1 MKRVSIE
8 ARKDWLPQLT
18 SEGVLWTTTEEGPYW
33 SEALKQPKY
42 YSFTKSEQ
50 ESLENAA
57 NRIHEMCL
65 ETMSWLF
72 EEISPAHRRKVFDM
86 FNIPSVARDDI
97 ERSWHDD
104 EWGLYGRFDFIMTK
118 DGPKLLEYNADTP
131 TILIESAIS
140 QWNWFKDNQS
150 KFPAGAF
157 QFNEI
162 HEALVNHWH
171 DMSFMNGIGN
181 KVNFVA
187 TTQVDDFAT
196 IAYMAETAS
205 EAGLDVKMFDI
216 AEIQLGDDG
225 NFYDIEGQHVDTCF
239 KLYPWEW
246 MYEDE
251 FGKAVPGSNTRFI
264 EPAWKMMLSNK
275 ALLVLLYQR
284 YPDCEWLV
292 PAYME
297 EDFDQ
302 LNLFT
307 ECRPKWVSK
316 PLLSRE
322 GCNVHIFE
330 YGGKSESTDG
340 NYGDEPRIVQ
350 EYIEWVDYD
359 GCYPMLGVWMVGNDA
374 VGLGIREDDNRI
386 TGNNSRFIPHIV
398 EV

>member
-1 MKRVSIE
+1 MRRLSIE

-33 SEALKQPKY
+33 TEALSQPKY
-42 YSFTKSEQ
+42 YSFTRFEQ
-50 ESLENAA
+50 EQLERAA
-57 NRIHEMCL
+57 NEIHEMCL
-65 ETMSWLF
+65 ETMEWLLEKATDNQRYEIF
-72 EEISPAHRRKVFDM
+72 EM
-86 FNIPSVARDDI
+86 FNIPKEARPEI
-97 ERSWHDD
+97 IRSWVED
-104 EWGLYGRFDFIMTK
+104 EWGMYGRFDFIMTK
-118 DGPKLLEYNADTP
+118 RGPKLLEYNADTP

-140 QWNWFKDNQS
+140 QWNWFKDNKE
-150 KFPAGAF
+150 KFSPSAF

-162 HEALVNHWH
+162 HEALVNHWG
-171 DMSFMNGIGN
+171 DMSFMNEIGD

-196 IAYMAETAS
+196 IAYMAEVAA
-205 EAGLDVKMFDI
+205 EAGLNVNMFDI
-216 AEIQLGDDG
+216 GEISLNNGR
-225 NFYDIEGQHVDTCF
+225 FYDISGQHIDTCF

-251 FGKAVPGSNTRFI
+251 FGAAIANSRTRFI
-264 EPAWKMMLSNK
+264 EPTWKMMLSNK

-292 PAYME
+292 PAYTE
-297 EDFDQ
+297 EDFDR
-302 LNLFT
+302 LNMFT
-307 ECRPKWVSK
+307 YENPKWVSK

-330 YGGKSESTDG
+330 YAGESEFTEG
-340 NYGDEPRIVQ
+340 NYSDEPRIVQ

-374 VGLGIREDDNRI
+374 VGLGIREDDSRI
-386 TGNNSRFIPHIV
+386 TGNNSRFIPHVV
-398 EV
+398 EN